1 MRPPIQEVRTGTN
14 VTAFR
19 SQQLEAVP
27 PVQAAPFI
35 DINGVS
41 LTYGADDK
49 SVLALHDFSL
59 QVRKGEFAAIVGPS
73 GCGKS
78 TFLKL
83 ASGLRRPTAGTIK
96 VADQLVDKPVK
107 IVGMAFQN
115 PALMPWRTC
124 LENVMLPFEVVR
136 SHRERKGADYPVQRE
151 RAVTI
156 LASVG
161 LADAISLYPSQLSG
175 GMQQRVALCRSLV
188 HEPELLLVDEPFSA
202 LDAFTREE
210 LWDVLQGLHTQ
221 RRFTAVLVT
230 HDLTEAVY
238 LADTVHV
245 LSSRPGRVIHS
256 EQIGF
261 HRPRTPRDRFVP
273 AFAEAVLSLRSKIG
287 AARGR
292 GA

>member
-1 MRPPIQEVRTGTN
+1 MRPPIHEVRAGTN
-14 VTAFR
+14 VTALR
-19 SQQLEAVP
+19 SQQ
-27 PVQAAPFI
+27 QGTAAPAQSVPFI
-35 DINGVS
+35 DIDGVS
-41 LTYGADDK
+41 LTYGSDHK
-49 SVLALHDFSL
+49 SILALHDFSL
-59 QVRKGEFAAIVGPS
+59 QVAKGEFAAIVGPS

-83 ASGLRRPTAGTIK
+83 ASGLRRPTAGAIR
-96 VADQLVDKPVK
+96 VAGQLVDKPVK

-124 LENVMLPFEVVR
+124 LQNVMLPFEVVQ
-136 SHRERKGADYPVQRE
+136 SHRERKRSDYALQRE

-210 LWDVLQGLHTQ
+210 LWDVLQGLHAQ

-238 LADTVHV
+238 LADKVHV

-256 EQIGF
+256 EQVEF
-261 HRPRTPRDRFVP
+261 HRPRTPRDRFSP
-273 AFAEAVLSLRSKIG
+273 AFADAVMSLRSKIG
-287 AARGR
+287 AARGQ
-292 GA
+292 GS